1 MKKLFQILMILGMS
15 LLLNSC
21 YYDAFPEDLNP
32 IDPEEEVSYQND
44 IMPLWVQ
51 CVGCHNGNEPPD
63 LRDEFSYDSLLNGY
77 VIPNNADASILY
89 KSLLGTD
96 GVSLMPP
103 GSKWSDSKIDLVKA
117 CIEQGAKDN

>member
-1 MKKLFQILMILGMS
+1 MKNLFKILILISMG
-15 LLLNSC
+15 LFLNSC
-21 YYDAFPEDLNP
+21 YYDAFPEDLEP

-63 LRDEFSYDSLLNGY
+63 LRDENSYNSLLNGY
-77 VIPNNADASILY
+77 VVPNDAEASVLY

-103 GSKWSDSKIDLVKA
+103 GSKWSESKISLVKA
-117 CIEQGAKDN
+117 WIDQGAKNN

>member
-1 MKKLFQILMILGMS
+1 MKKLYQILMILGMG

-51 CVGCHNGNEPPD
+51 CIGCHNGNEPPD
-63 LRDEFSYDSLLNGY
+63 LRDEFSYDNLLNGY
-77 VIPNNADASILY
+77 VIPNDASASILY

-103 GSKWSDSKIDLVKA
+103 GSQWPDSKTDLVKA
-117 CIEQGAKDN
+117 WIEQGAKDN

>member
-1 MKKLFQILMILGMS
+1 MGLF
-15 LLLNSC
+15 LNSC
-21 YYDAFPEDLNP
+21 YYDAFPEDLEP

-63 LRDEFSYDSLLNGY
+63 LRDENSYNSLLNGY
-77 VIPNNADASILY
+77 VVPNDAEASVLY

-103 GSKWSDSKIDLVKA
+103 GSKWSESKISLVKA
-117 CIEQGAKDN
+117 WIDQGAKNN